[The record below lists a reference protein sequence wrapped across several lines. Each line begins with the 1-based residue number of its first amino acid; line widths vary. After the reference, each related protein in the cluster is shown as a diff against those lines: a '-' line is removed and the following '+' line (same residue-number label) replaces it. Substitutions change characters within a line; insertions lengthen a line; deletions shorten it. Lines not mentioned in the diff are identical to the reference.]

1 MKLTVEFVIQIGQ
14 LKAMN
19 AIIH

>member
-19 AIIH
+19 VIIH